1 MPITRSVRRREAADM
16 WELFSQIFP
25 YVIAYTIPMLVTRL
39 GGLYSERSG
48 VTNLGLEGLMLSGYF
63 GSAFV
68 IKLTENVLPHGAYTA
83 LGLAAGVLCG
93 MLVASL
99 HAFASINLKAD
110 QTISGTAINMLAAA
124 LTVYVARL
132 VTGSGNIPIVMGI
145 VRDDIPF
152 LSRIPV
158 IGALFFSRSY
168 WSTWLVLALWGFS
181 FWLLY
186 STSFGLRL
194 RACGEHP
201 SAVESAGINVRRM
214 RWFGVLASGALSGLG
229 GGVMLVTYSG
239 EFNGSVAGLGF
250 LSIAALIF
258 GQWKPL
264 GILGATFFFGFFT
277 TLANVS
283 QAIPALNVVPTV
295 IFKVFP
301 YIVTLVALVF
311 SSKHMSAPAADGIPY

>member
-1 MPITRSVRRREAADM
+1 M
-16 WELFSQIFP
+16 WHLLSQIFP
-25 YVIAYTIPMLVTRL
+25 YVIAYTIPMLVTSL

-63 GSAFV
+63 ASAIF
-68 IKLTENVLPHGAYTA
+68 IKLFESIMPHTLCIF
-83 LGLAAGVLCG
+83 LGLISGMICG
-93 MLVASL
+93 IMFASL

-124 LTVYVARL
+124 ITVYIARL
-132 VTGSGNIPIVMGI
+132 VTGSGNIPIMMGI
-145 VRDDIPF
+145 IRDDIPI
-152 LSRIPV
+152 LSKIPI
-158 IGALFFSRSY
+158 IGALLFSRSY
-168 WSTWLVLALWGFS
+168 WSTWLALAIWGFS

-201 SAVESAGINVRRM
+201 SAVASAGVNVRAM
-214 RWFGVLASGALSGLG
+214 RYFGVLASGALSGLG
-229 GGVMLVTYSG
+229 GAIMLVTYSG
-239 EFNGSVAGLGF
+239 EFNGNVAGLGF

-264 GILGATFFFGFFT
+264 GILAATFFFGFFT

-283 QAIPALNVVPTV
+283 QVIPALDAVPTV
-295 IFKVFP
+295 LFKIFP
-301 YIVTLVALVF
+301 YIVTLIALIF
-311 SSKHMSAPAADGIPY
+311 SSKNMSAPSASGIPY

>member
-1 MPITRSVRRREAADM
+1 MNLLYQV
-16 WELFSQIFP
+16 FP
-25 YVIAYTIPMLVTRL
+25 YVIAYTMPMLITSL

-63 GSAFV
+63 GSAFAIRMLENSVGHTQV
-68 IKLTENVLPHGAYTA
+68 IIIGLCAGALIGAVFA
-83 LGLAAGVLCG
+83 L
-93 MLVASL
+93 L
-99 HAFASINLKAD
+99 HAFASITLKAD
-110 QTISGTAINMLAAA
+110 QVISGTAINMLAAA
-124 LTVYVARL
+124 ITIYIARQ
-132 VTGSGNIPIVMGI
+132 VTGSGNIPIMMGI
-145 VRDDIPF
+145 IPMDYAG
-152 LSRIPV
+152 LSGIPLLGKL
-158 IGALFFSRSY
+158 IFSRVY
-168 WSTWLVLALWGFS
+168 WSTWLVLGIWGFS

-186 STSFGLRL
+186 KTSFGLRL

-201 SAVESAGINVRRM
+201 SAVASAGVNVHLM
-214 RWFGVLASGALSGLG
+214 RYVAVLVSGALSGLG
-229 GGVMLVTYSG
+229 GAVMLVTYSG

-283 QAIPALNVVPTV
+283 QVIPALAVIPTV

-301 YIVTLVALVF
+301 YAVTLVALVF
-311 SSKHMSAPAADGIPY
+311 SSKKMAAPAANGIPY